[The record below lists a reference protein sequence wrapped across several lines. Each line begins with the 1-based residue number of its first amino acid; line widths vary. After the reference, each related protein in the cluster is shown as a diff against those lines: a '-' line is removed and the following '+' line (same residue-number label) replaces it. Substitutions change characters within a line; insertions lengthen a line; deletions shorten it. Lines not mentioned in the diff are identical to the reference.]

1 MLADGDPIRLSLEQ
15 EVVCPHDNQHRFA
28 LRAGLAESTIQ
39 QLQRTWAQEQACE
52 LDRLRAQIGRE
63 FSNREKALEQQLH
76 QLTAEI
82 ATWRSR
88 EATLLAERAKFEKE
102 KAEQAV
108 NLAKQL
114 EAERQTIS
122 QTVRAEE
129 LQRAKVR
136 EQILKDQMDGQNQ
149 LIQEIQTQLALKNN
163 AEIAL
168 KRAIEDLKLSHQE
181 ALQKA
186 ALEARRAAA
195 AEAIQK
201 AEQLAHQRFQE
212 ELDALRLKQRELEKQ
227 RDDARQVAEDLRR
240 KMEQGSQQTQGEV
253 LELILE
259 RELANRF
266 GTDRIEPI
274 SKGVFGADVVQH
286 VLSSDGRTCGSITWE
301 TKNAQNWNPKWLE
314 KLRTD
319 MIANKSEFGILVST
333 VLPDGVDHFGV
344 IDGLWV
350 CDLKVWPLLA
360 TTLRQQLIALTFA
373 RLSSEGRDRKMEI
386 LYRYLTGPEFR
397 ERVNA
402 ILRTFVGMKEQLER
416 EKRALIKQWSAR
428 EKQIETVIDGMS
440 GMYGDLQGI
449 IGSASLPEIASLKI
463 DEADEGPKLL

>member
-1 MLADGDPIRLSLEQ
+1 MLADEDPIRLSLEQ
-15 EVVCPHDNQHRFA
+15 EVVCPHDNQHRFV

-39 QLQRTWAQEQACE
+39 QLQRTWAQEQARE
-52 LDRLRAQIGRE
+52 LDRLRVQIGRE
-63 FSNREKALEQQLH
+63 FSNREKALEEQLQ

-82 ATWRSR
+82 AGWRSR
-88 EATLLAERAKFEKE
+88 EAILLAERAKFEKE

-114 EAERQTIS
+114 EAERETIS

-149 LIQEIQTQLALKNN
+149 LIQEIQTQLALKNS

-181 ALQKA
+181 ALQKV
-186 ALEARRAAA
+186 ALEARQAAA
-195 AEAIQK
+195 AEALQK
-201 AEQLAHQRFQE
+201 AEQQATQKFRE

-227 RDDARQVAEDLRR
+227 RDDARKVAEDLRR

-253 LELILE
+253 LELMLE
-259 RELANRF
+259 RELASRF

-286 VLSSDGRTCGSITWE
+286 VVSTDGRACGSITWE
-301 TKNAQNWNPKWLE
+301 TKNAQNWNPKWLD
-314 KLRTD
+314 KLRAD
-319 MIANKSEFGILVST
+319 MIANKSESGILVST
-333 VLPDGVDHFGV
+333 VLPDGVNHFGT

-350 CDLKVWPLLA
+350 CDLKVWPILA

-402 ILRTFVGMKEQLER
+402 VLRTFVGMKEQLER

-449 IGSASLPEIASLKI
+449 IGSASLPEIASLRL
-463 DEADEGPKLL
+463 DEPDEGPKLL

>member
-1 MLADGDPIRLSLEQ
+1 MLADEDPIRLSLEQ
-15 EVVCPHDNQHRFA
+15 EVVCPHDNLHRFV

-39 QLQRTWAQEQACE
+39 QLQRTWAQEQARE
-52 LDRLRAQIGRE
+52 LDRLRAEIGRE
-63 FSNREKALEQQLH
+63 YSNREKALEQQLQ

-82 ATWRSR
+82 AGWRSR

-114 EAERQTIS
+114 EAERETIS

-149 LIQEIQTQLALKNN
+149 LIQEIQTQLALKNS

-181 ALQKA
+181 ALQKV
-186 ALEARRAAA
+186 ALEARQAAA
-195 AEAIQK
+195 AEAVQK
-201 AEQLAHQRFQE
+201 AEQLATQKFRL
-212 ELDALRLKQRELEKQ
+212 ELDTLRLKQRELEKQ
-227 RDDARQVAEDLRR
+227 RDDARQVAENLRR

-259 RELANRF
+259 RELASRF

-286 VLSSDGRTCGSITWE
+286 VLSGDGRACGSITWE
-301 TKNAQNWNPKWLE
+301 TKNTQNWNPKWLE
-314 KLRTD
+314 KLRAD

-350 CDLKVWPLLA
+350 CDLKVWPILA

-402 ILRTFVGMKEQLER
+402 VLRTFVGMKEQLER

-428 EKQIETVIDGMS
+428 EKQIETVIEGMS

-449 IGSASLPEIASLKI
+449 IGSASLPEIASLRL
-463 DEADEGPKLL
+463 DEPDEGPKLL

>member
-1 MLADGDPIRLSLEQ
+1 MLADEDPIRLSLEQ
-15 EVVCPHDNQHRFA
+15 EVVCPHDNLHRFV

-39 QLQRTWAQEQACE
+39 QLQRTWAQEQARE
-52 LDRLRAQIGRE
+52 LDRLRAEIGRE
-63 FSNREKALEQQLH
+63 YSNREKALEQQLQ

-82 ATWRSR
+82 AGWRSR

-114 EAERQTIS
+114 EAERETIS

-149 LIQEIQTQLALKNN
+149 LIQEIQTQLALKNS

-181 ALQKA
+181 ALQKV
-186 ALEARRAAA
+186 ALEARQAAA
-195 AEAIQK
+195 AEAVQK
-201 AEQLAHQRFQE
+201 AEQLATQKFRE

-227 RDDARQVAEDLRR
+227 RDDARQVAENLRR

-259 RELANRF
+259 RELASRF

-286 VLSSDGRTCGSITWE
+286 VLSGDGRACGSITWE
-301 TKNAQNWNPKWLE
+301 TKNTQNWNPKWLE
-314 KLRTD
+314 KLRAD

-350 CDLKVWPLLA
+350 CDLKVWPILA

-402 ILRTFVGMKEQLER
+402 VLRTFVGMKEQLER

-428 EKQIETVIDGMS
+428 EKQIETVIEGMS

-449 IGSASLPEIASLKI
+449 IGSASLPEIASLRL
-463 DEADEGPKLL
+463 DEPDEGPKLL

>member
-1 MLADGDPIRLSLEQ
+1 MLADEDPIRLSLEQ
-15 EVVCPHDNQHRFA
+15 EVVCPHDNLHRFV

-39 QLQRTWAQEQACE
+39 QLQRTWAQEQARE
-52 LDRLRAQIGRE
+52 LDRLRAEIGRE
-63 FSNREKALEQQLH
+63 YSNREKALEQQLQ

-82 ATWRSR
+82 AGWRSR

-114 EAERQTIS
+114 EAERETIS

-149 LIQEIQTQLALKNN
+149 LIQEIQTQLALKNS

-181 ALQKA
+181 ALQKV
-186 ALEARRAAA
+186 ALEARQAAA
-195 AEAIQK
+195 AEAVQK
-201 AEQLAHQRFQE
+201 AEQLATQKFRL
-212 ELDALRLKQRELEKQ
+212 ELDTLRLKQRELEKQ
-227 RDDARQVAEDLRR
+227 RDDARQVAENLRR

-259 RELANRF
+259 RELASRF

-286 VLSSDGRTCGSITWE
+286 VLSGDGRACGSITWE
-301 TKNAQNWNPKWLE
+301 TKNTQNWNPKWLE
-314 KLRTD
+314 KLRAD

-350 CDLKVWPLLA
+350 CDLKVWPILA

-402 ILRTFVGMKEQLER
+402 VLRTFVGMKEQLER

-449 IGSASLPEIASLKI
+449 IGSASLPEIASLRL
-463 DEADEGPKLL
+463 DEPDEGPKLL

>member
-1 MLADGDPIRLSLEQ
+1 MLADDDPIRLSLEQ

-39 QLQRTWAQEQACE
+39 QIQRAWAQEQARE

-63 FSNREKALEQQLH
+63 FSSREKALEQQLQ

-82 ATWRSR
+82 ASWRSR

-114 EAERQTIS
+114 EAERETIS

-136 EQILKDQMDGQNQ
+136 EQILKDQMDGQNR
-149 LIQEIQTQLALKNN
+149 LIREIQTQLAEKNS

-168 KRAIEDLKLSHQE
+168 KHAIEELKLSHQE

-186 ALEARRAAA
+186 VVEARQAAA
-195 AEAIQK
+195 AEVFQK
-201 AEQLAHQRFQE
+201 AEQLANQRFRE

-259 RELANRF
+259 RELASRF

-286 VLSSDGRTCGSITWE
+286 VLTSDGRACGSITWE

-314 KLRTD
+314 KLRAD

-333 VLPDGVDHFGV
+333 VLPEGVDHFGL
-344 IDGLWV
+344 IDGLWA

-373 RLSSEGRDRKMEI
+373 RISSEGRDRKMEI
-386 LYRYLTGPEFR
+386 VYRYLTGPEFR

-449 IGSASLPEIASLKI
+449 IGSASLPEIASLKL
-463 DEADEGPKLL
+463 DEPDEGPKLL

>member
-1 MLADGDPIRLSLEQ
+1 MLADDDPIRLSLEQ
-15 EVVCPHDNQHRFA
+15 EVVCPHDNDHRFA
-28 LRAGLAESTIQ
+28 LRAGLAESTIRRI
-39 QLQRTWAQEQACE
+39 QRAWAEEQVRE
-52 LDRLRAQIGRE
+52 IDRLRAQIGDE
-63 FSNREKALEQQLH
+63 FSDREKALEQQLH
-76 QLTAEI
+76 RLTAEI
-82 ATWRSR
+82 ADRRNR
-88 EATLLAERAKFEKE
+88 EATLLVERAKFEKE
-102 KAEQAV
+102 KAEQAI

-114 EAERQTIS
+114 EAERESIRQA
-122 QTVRAEE
+122 VRTEE
-129 LQRAKVR
+129 LQRARIR
-136 EQILKDQMDGQNQ
+136 EQILKDQMDGQTQ
-149 LIQEIQTQLALKNN
+149 LIQEIQGQLAAKNTTEIVLKQ
-163 AEIAL
+163 
-168 KRAIEDLKLSHQE
+168 AIEDLKVTHQE
-181 ALQKA
+181 ALQKVAFDARQA
-186 ALEARRAAA
+186 AT
-195 AEAIQK
+195 AEAVQK
-201 AEQLAHQRFQE
+201 AEQSAAQRFHE
-212 ELDALRLKQRELEKQ
+212 ELDTLRLKQRELEKQ

-266 GTDRIEPI
+266 GSDRIEPI
-274 SKGVFGADVVQH
+274 SKGIFGADVVQH
-286 VLSSDGRTCGSITWE
+286 VLSADGRLCGSITWE

-314 KLRTD
+314 KLRAD

-333 VLPDGVDHFGV
+333 VLPEGIDHFGLV
-344 IDGLWV
+344 EGLWV

-360 TTLRQQLIALTFA
+360 TTLRQQLLALTFA
-373 RLSSEGRDRKMEI
+373 RLSSQGRDQKMEI

-449 IGSASLPEIASLKI
+449 IGSASLPEISSLELEEP
-463 DEADEGPKLL
+463 DQGPQLL